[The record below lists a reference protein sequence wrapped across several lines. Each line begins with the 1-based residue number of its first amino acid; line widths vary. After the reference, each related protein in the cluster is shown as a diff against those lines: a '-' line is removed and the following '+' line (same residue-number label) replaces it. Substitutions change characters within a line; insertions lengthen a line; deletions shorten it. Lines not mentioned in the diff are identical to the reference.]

1 LKNVETH
8 GTENAEA
15 QTSKST
21 YTIKADAY
29 LSVETAGAT
38 SQEKIW
44 NGETIEYA
52 ENATE
57 VMFVSFLEFPF
68 LQEI

>member
-21 YTIKADAY
+21 YTIEADAY
-29 LSVETAGAT
+29 LSAETAGAT

-44 NGETIEYA
+44 NGEKNRINTRAA
-52 ENATE
+52 E
-57 VMFVSFLEFPF
+57 VIFVSFLEFPF
-68 LQEI
+68 LQEL